1 MAISTRVHKLLSGGE
16 QSSPPP
22 LELFGNDRF
31 FLLQVAI
38 GPIDHRSVLRAIE
51 LYGTQFA
58 PVVRRAVGP
67 ARPRE
72 QRATVAPASG

>member
-1 MAISTRVHKLLSGGE
+1 MAISTRVHKLSRGGE
-16 QSSPPP
+16 QSSPP

-31 FLLQVAI
+31 FLLRVPI
-38 GPIDHRSVLRAIE
+38 GPTDHRSVLRAIE

-58 PVVRRAVGP
+58 PLVRRAVGP